1 MEPASLQDNSATL
14 SVASIVLASQE
25 FDGKLEQMDHDTYLD
40 KAQELGLPEIVYDV
54 PDYDLLQRQLKQDM
68 YDPEVLEQNWNEF
81 FQDDISLESIQ
92 EKTGNTFEFS
102 DKQQPGN
109 IGSRFGVPEFE
120 FPTECRSCGER
131 PRIDGSFYCP
141 ECHPD
146 RNAEDV
152 DDSELVTE
160 KHEEKQSVNGHPE
173 IPVEGTAPE
182 AVEFLDRMEREGYD
196 PSEEDEALLY
206 ELLGTG
212 TPEWKMSKEDADYK
226 QEPEG
231 SEICANCQYYY
242 VGTDGEGVCSK
253 VRGQVYAEHWCRLW
267 DAGDVLQGKSDKAKR
282 TDELFGR
289 DESNSNTAQT
299 GDNQFDK
306 SGSGF
311 EVDRR
316 KVFERGA
323 QLSDGHFELLDSAF
337 KEQVWPDGLQK
348 APSWAND
355 DDVTGELQEW
365 VNSVLELQDPLW
377 DNYETIPAAAGL
389 TVKQEIKDSLTQS
402 QGWSLNS
409 IDRRLR
415 EEFKYM
421 APHERERIAR
431 QETAAVL
438 NKAKIVSLQARG
450 DDPEVKWVGP
460 DDEDTT
466 ELCTSLKDEIG
477 DGVAFSTFMPLL
489 NEYANEYENG
499 TPERA
504 DEGLPHFLCRHT
516 IEIV

>member
-1 MEPASLQDNSATL
+1 VESSDRNNPSRHEMNKEFSLDVYRVLSQDGE
-14 SVASIVLASQE
+14 VQDG
-25 FDGKLEQMDHDTYLD
+25 FDGNMLGFAVDFPNSDVYVEWNNDIFPDPLD
-40 KAQELGLPEIVYDV
+40 DGHVSIYSSLDDV
-54 PDYDLLQRQLKQDM
+54 RTATDNDI
-68 YDPEVLEQNWNEF
+68 EF
-81 FQDDISLESIQ
+81 VQS
-92 EKTGNTFEFS
+92 
-102 DKQQPGN
+102 
-109 IGSRFGVPEFE
+109 
-120 FPTECRSCGER
+120 
-131 PRIDGSFYCP
+131 
-141 ECHPD
+141 
-146 RNAEDV
+146 
-152 DDSELVTE
+152 VTE
-160 KHEEKQSVNGHPE
+160 PDSIDKQSVTGHPE

-182 AVEFLDRMEREGYD
+182 AVEFLERMEREGYD

-477 DGVAFSTFMPLL
+477 DGVAFSKFMPLL
-489 NEYANEYENG
+489 KEYANEYENG